1 MPPAQQMQP
10 MMPQQQQARPFDED
24 TFRQWLQDYLD
35 QRLNPDM
42 GREQAR
48 GSIRATESREAR
60 IRDAGQRVAA
70 RRERENRVS
79 SFTDRGA

>member
-1 MPPAQQMQP
+1 
-10 MMPQQQQARPFDED
+10 
-24 TFRQWLQDYLD
+24 
-35 QRLNPDM
+35 M